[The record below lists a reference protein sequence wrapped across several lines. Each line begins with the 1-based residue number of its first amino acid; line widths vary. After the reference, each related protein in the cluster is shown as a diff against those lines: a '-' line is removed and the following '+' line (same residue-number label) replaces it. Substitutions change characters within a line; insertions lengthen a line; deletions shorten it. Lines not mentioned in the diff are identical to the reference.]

1 MADENTTSVTTIH
14 EFQAAR
20 TNLKKVIEADTT
32 PVSEPDLEEADLEED
47 ESGDGE
53 TIMFEGIEYTL
64 DTEENIV
71 YDDELAEIGKWD
83 GESIVFDNATSAK
96 LHRIRKLALKND

>member
-1 MADENTTSVTTIH
+1 MVAEIIDTVVDTDETTKT
-14 EFQAAR
+14 
-20 TNLKKVIEADTT
+20 
-32 PVSEPDLEEADLEED
+32 DLEEDLEED

-53 TIMFEGIEYTL
+53 TIFFEGIEYTL

-83 GESIVFDNATSAK
+83 GETIEFDNATNAK
-96 LHRIRKLALKND
+96 LHRVRKLALKND